1 MTVCLEPYLDA
12 LRIDETTTAV
22 ACSMCVTVCVDGGE
36 GRVGYLTVMANF
48 NLTDII
54 TVAAVMLQQSYVDT
68 HTEEEAVSS
77 MTPDGKIKVML
88 VAD

>member
-22 ACSMCVTVCVDGGE
+22 ACSVCVTVCVDGGE

-68 HTEEEAVSS
+68 HTGRGGELDDA
-77 MTPDGKIKVML
+77 
-88 VAD
+88 

>member
-1 MTVCLEPYLDA
+1 
-12 LRIDETTTAV
+12 
-22 ACSMCVTVCVDGGE
+22 
-36 GRVGYLTVMANF
+36 
-48 NLTDII
+48 
-54 TVAAVMLQQSYVDT
+54 MLQQSYVDT